1 MKKVSLLLG
10 ALGGALGGYLL
21 SNSKL
26 RESLSEA
33 KDPEEAAKIFGK
45 HLQHDGKKLAKDMQ
59 SFIES
64 KEVQN
69 NLAKAKKFA
78 LKQAGEAR
86 KQVEGFMK
94 QGQATATKSMKKGV
108 KSVKKAVG
116 KAQGFSSENIR

>member
-26 RESLSEA
+26 RASLSEA
-33 KDPEEAAKIFGK
+33 KDPEEAAKMLGK
-45 HLQHDGKKLAKDMQ
+45 HLQHDGKKLAKDVQ
-59 SFIES
+59 AFIES
-64 KEVQN
+64 KEVQA

-78 LKQAGEAR
+78 VKQASEAR
-86 KQVEGFMK
+86 KQVESFMK
-94 QGQATATKSMKKGV
+94 QGQAAATKSAKKGA
-108 KSVKKAVG
+108 KSLKKAVG